1 MVAAARAFG
10 AHDPDPS
17 VRNPDWLAEHL
28 LGPDELQLISE
39 VPLSAA
45 LAQDYREA
53 GRDPQ
58 VAGGA
63 MLMIIRTRYIDER
76 LVEAVRNGATQVVIL
91 GAGFDS
97 RAYRLHELLRGAAVF
112 EVDSPATQQIKKRR
126 VEAVLGG
133 APRNVT
139 YVPIDFNID
148 QLSDALAKGG
158 YRPAEKTFF
167 TWEGVSMY
175 VAEDGVR
182 ETLRT
187 VATQSAPGSSLV
199 MDYTTRSAIELIKKM
214 PDLPFVKQLASWGE
228 PWIFGVPDGQE
239 REFFLELGLEP
250 AQMFAVFSPETI
262 ARYATRKDG
271 TTFGI
276 TPGMPRPAPQQGTA
290 AAAAAAAGRSGSF
303 YSLCELIVPLSPD
316 RVPPGND
323 IIVRS

>member
-97 RAYRLHELLRGAAVF
+97 RAYRLHELLRGAR
-112 EVDSPATQQIKKRR
+112 SSRSTRR
-126 VEAVLGG
+126 
-133 APRNVT
+133 RR
-139 YVPIDFNID
+139 
-148 QLSDALAKGG
+148 S
-158 YRPAEKTFF
+158 R
-167 TWEGVSMY
+167 S
-175 VAEDGVR
+175 
-182 ETLRT
+182 
-187 VATQSAPGSSLV
+187 
-199 MDYTTRSAIELIKKM
+199 RSAGWKRCW
-214 PDLPFVKQLASWGE
+214 A
-228 PWIFGVPDGQE
+228 
-239 REFFLELGLEP
+239 
-250 AQMFAVFSPETI
+250 
-262 ARYATRKDG
+262 ARRA
-271 TTFGI
+271 
-276 TPGMPRPAPQQGTA
+276 M
-290 AAAAAAAGRSGSF
+290 
-303 YSLCELIVPLSPD
+303 
-316 RVPPGND
+316 
-323 IIVRS
+323 